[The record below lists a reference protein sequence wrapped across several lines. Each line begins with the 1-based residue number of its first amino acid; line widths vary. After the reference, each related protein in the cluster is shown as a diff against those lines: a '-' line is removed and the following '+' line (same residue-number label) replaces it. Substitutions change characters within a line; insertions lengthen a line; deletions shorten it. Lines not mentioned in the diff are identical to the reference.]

1 MYTTK
6 QAKAFPRQTL
16 WGRTEEQFFL
26 IKKSHYNAL
35 PHLSPVS
42 FADSKNNRLH
52 CMFIYSF
59 VFNKS
64 YIRIITSKY
73 IFIDTHTGC
82 ISRNNRYNE
91 KKTNTT
97 TNNNSTTLG
106 ESTGE
111 EQSPLT
117 DQTGRKCVHN
127 RCIAFILTYIC
138 ILYVAYCSA

>member
-1 MYTTK
+1 
-6 QAKAFPRQTL
+6 
-16 WGRTEEQFFL
+16 
-26 IKKSHYNAL
+26 
-35 PHLSPVS
+35 
-42 FADSKNNRLH
+42 
-52 CMFIYSF
+52 MFIYSF
-59 VFNKS
+59 VFNES

-73 IFIDTHTGC
+73 TFIDTHTGC

-97 TNNNSTTLG
+97 ANNNSTTLG

-127 RCIAFILTYIC
+127 RCIAFILTYIYIC
-138 ILYVAYCSA
+138 ILYVAYCSAQGASETLYIIRYLHTIVRLMCNRRG